1 VTASSDVAERL
12 GRSSG
17 RGLRAST
24 SAGIAMMAV
33 MALASGAF
41 AGGDLVLVLP
51 LSRALAIV
59 DRPVNVAPT
68 RGQAATPSRWGGAT
82 SGAPPPPPAFIPRR
96 IHIPE
101 LYKLDFERDA
111 PRFAVP
117 VDNDRMVAFEVV
129 PPARLRPSLSL
140 RFDKESLPLGSSS
153 SRLSI
158 EFELPF

>member
-1 VTASSDVAERL
+1 MTASSDLAERL
-12 GRSSG
+12 GRSRG
-17 RGLRAST
+17 RGPRAST
-24 SAGIAMMAV
+24 SAAIAIMAV
-33 MALASGAF
+33 MALASGAC

-51 LSRALAIV
+51 LSRALAII

-68 RGQAATPSRWGGAT
+68 DGQATPSRWGGPT

>member
-1 VTASSDVAERL
+1 VAGACVALGWSSR
-12 GRSSG
+12 

-24 SAGIAMMAV
+24 SAGIAIMAV
-33 MALASGAF
+33 MALASGAC

-51 LSRALAIV
+51 PSKALALI
-59 DRPVNVAPT
+59 DRPVNVGPI
-68 RGQAATPSRWGGAT
+68 RGQATPSRWRGPT
-82 SGAPPPPPAFIPRR
+82 PGAPPPPPAFIPRR

-101 LYKLDFERDA
+101 LYKVDFERDA
-111 PRFAVP
+111 PRFAEP

-129 PPARLRPSLSL
+129 PPARLRPSLSF
-140 RFDKESLPLGSSS
+140 RVDKESLPVGPSS